1 MLITIKILLGIDI
14 NDYSKDQVLNTYS
27 EVMSHKVMSYCNI
40 PSIPVQLE
48 DVVAEMTAS
57 LYRTQYGLNN
67 TVIAAPQAQQIKKE
81 TVGDHTIEYATTT
94 NSSSNTSVTSEILND
109 YKMQLNPFRRIKF
122 V

>member
-14 NDYSKDQVLNTYS
+14 NDYSKDQVLNTYA
-27 EVMSHKVMSYCNI
+27 EVMAHKVMSYCNI

-94 NSSSNTSVTSEILND
+94 NSSGTSVTSEILND
-109 YKMQLNPFRRIKF
+109 YKLQLNPFRRIKF